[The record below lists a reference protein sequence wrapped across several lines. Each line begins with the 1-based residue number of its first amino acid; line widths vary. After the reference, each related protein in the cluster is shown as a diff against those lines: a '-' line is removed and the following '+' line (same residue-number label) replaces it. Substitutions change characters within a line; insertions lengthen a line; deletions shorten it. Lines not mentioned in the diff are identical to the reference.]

1 MRTLDEFEQNL
12 VRRLLHANTIGVPN
26 LPGMLEARLRD
37 VDLVRAAGNW
47 EMHFSAQ
54 LFQAQALVDE
64 VRGLARDLVST
75 VHLLRELEANG
86 LIVIYHES
94 PFPNPA
100 RFGGL
105 VQGHQPIAA
114 QVYDLRVN
122 QLLDET
128 AFASILVKPGLVD
141 YVRDGFRMPEEV
153 RADNDLRMNRRNL
166 RIAAWALVLGV
177 GIGLWQVCVA
187 YNEVHYGRMQVEQ
200 GEQTQQ
206 VVVDSTQVR
215 AIMDE
220 VQSIMPTKPHVAIPP
235 DTTGHKAPH
244 ACCSKHGK
252 K

>member
-12 VRRLLHANTIGVPN
+12 VRRLLHANSIGVPN
-26 LPGMLEARLRD
+26 LSGMLDARLKD
-37 VDLVRAAGNW
+37 VDLVRAAANW
-47 EMHFSAQ
+47 EMHFSSQ
-54 LFQAQALVDE
+54 QFQAQALVDE

-94 PFPNPA
+94 VFPNPA

-105 VQGHQPIAA
+105 VHGHQPIAA

-128 AFASILVKPGLVD
+128 AFASILVKPGLIA
-141 YVRDGFRMPEEV
+141 YERDGYRMPEEV

-177 GIGLWQVCVA
+177 GIGLWQVCLA
-187 YNEVHYGRMQVEQ
+187 YREVHYGKIQVEQ

-206 VVVDSTQVR
+206 VALDATQ
-215 AIMDE
+215 AHALMDE
-220 VQSIMPTKPHVAIPP
+220 LKNIMPTEPNVSLRT
-235 DTTGHKAPH
+235 DSVVQQGPH